1 MGNEMDAALGAM
13 DDAIL
18 IIPILFLLV
27 WLGIGAI
34 IMRNEEAE
42 NGR

>member
-1 MGNEMDAALGAM
+1 MGSEMDAAMSAM
-13 DDAIL
+13 DDSVL